1 MLERLQIQEE
11 TGVMIMALTRDF
23 KITVL
28 ARAQRDSDF
37 RRGLLEEGIELLLA
51 GDITTGKALI
61 RDYINASIGF
71 EKLARLTKHKPQ
83 SLMRMFSKDGNPR
96 ADNLFAVIKHL
107 QKKEGVQFE
116 LKTIQTS

>member
-1 MLERLQIQEE
+1 
-11 TGVMIMALTRDF
+11 MALTRDF

-28 ARAQRDSDF
+28 ERAQRDSDF
-37 RRGLLEEGIELLLA
+37 RRGLLEEGIELFLA

-96 ADNLFAVIKHL
+96 ANNLFAVIKHL
-107 QKKEGVQFE
+107 QKKEGVQFK